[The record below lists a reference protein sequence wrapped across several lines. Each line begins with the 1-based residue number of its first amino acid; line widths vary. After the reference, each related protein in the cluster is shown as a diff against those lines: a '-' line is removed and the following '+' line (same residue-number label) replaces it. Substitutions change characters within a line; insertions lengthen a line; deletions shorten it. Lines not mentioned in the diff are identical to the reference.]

1 MPDNEKRYSSNA
13 TAEAETP
20 TTIAST
26 LTLFQAEQ
34 SLVLLAESAEE
45 EGLTPELEQ
54 ALVRYMEGA
63 IEKRDR
69 VAEFIL
75 FCEGM
80 TALAK
85 SEVKRLQVRQKHF
98 EATGERVSAMVLR
111 VLDFLGV
118 TRLEGKT
125 HTLKKRKCPASVKIL
140 EEDKIPPAYKRITL
154 TLPLPEWQ
162 ALVGGIPEDLQKAVV
177 ASIRK
182 QEISLDLE
190 SIKQALNLEEK
201 IDGAD
206 LAVNKFT
213 LQVG

>member
-1 MPDNEKRYSSNA
+1 MPDNERLNSSNA

-26 LTLFQAEQ
+26 LTLFQVEQ

-54 ALVRYMEGA
+54 ALVRYLEGA
-63 IEKRDR
+63 VEKRDR

-80 TALAK
+80 AGLAK
-85 SEVKRLQVRQKHF
+85 NEVKRLQARQKHF

-118 TRLEGKT
+118 TRLEGRM

-140 EEDKIPPAYKRITL
+140 EEAKIPAAYKRITV

-162 ALVGGIPEDLQKAVV
+162 ALVGGIPEDLQKAVT

-190 SIKQALNLEEK
+190 SIKQALNIEEK
-201 IDGAD
+201 IEGAD

>member
-1 MPDNEKRYSSNA
+1 MPDNEKCNRSSV

-20 TTIAST
+20 ATIASS
-26 LTLFQAEQ
+26 LTLFQVEQ

-54 ALVRYMEGA
+54 ALVRYLEGA
-63 IEKRDR
+63 VEKRDR

-80 TALAK
+80 AGLAK
-85 SEVKRLQVRQKHF
+85 SEVKRLQARQKHF

-111 VLDFLGV
+111 VLDLLGV

-140 EEDKIPPAYKRITL
+140 EEEKIPPAYKRVTL

-162 ALVGGIPEDLQKAVV
+162 ALVGSIPEDLQKAVA

-182 QEISLDLE
+182 QEVSLDLE
-190 SIKQALNLEEK
+190 SIKQALNIEEK
-201 IDGAD
+201 IEGAD